1 MAGPASRATTKS
13 KRLEGKLVYDYMKV
27 RFTLEALTHIADIR
41 FYIEQRSPQAAIH
54 IAERIFAEA
63 DRLGEFPQLGRIGV
77 VPGTYE
83 WTVPRL
89 PYIIVHELDKDSDA
103 VIVVGIFHGSQA
115 R

>member
-1 MAGPASRATTKS
+1 LQRSSA
-13 KRLEGKLVYDYMKV
+13 ELVYDLMKV
-27 RFTLEALTHIADIR
+27 RFTLEALTHITAIR
-41 FYIEQRSPQAAIH
+41 FCVEGRSPQAAAH
-54 IAERIFAEA
+54 IMERIFAEA

-89 PYIIVHELDKDSDA
+89 PYIIVHELHDDSNE
-103 VIVVGIFHGSQA
+103 VTVLGVFHGAQG

>member
-1 MAGPASRATTKS
+1 
-13 KRLEGKLVYDYMKV
+13 MKV
-27 RFTLEALTHIADIR
+27 RFTLEALTHIAGIR

-63 DRLGEFPQLGRIGV
+63 HRLGEFPQPGRIGV

-89 PYIIVHELDKDSDA
+89 PYIIVHELDDSDE
-103 VIVVGIFHGSQA
+103 VIVVGVFHGAQA

>member
-1 MAGPASRATTKS
+1 MTKS
-13 KRLEGKLVYDYMKV
+13 RRSAGSLVYDHMRV
-27 RFTLEALTHIADIR
+27 RFTLEALTHIAGIR
-41 FYIEQRSPQAAIH
+41 FYIEQHSTQAAIH

-63 DRLGEFPQLGRIGV
+63 DRLGEFPQLGRIGI

-89 PYIIVHELDKDSDA
+89 PYIIVHELDEDSDE
-103 VIVVGIFHGSQA
+103 VIVVGVFHGAQA

>member
-1 MAGPASRATTKS
+1 MWRMPSHKHFTFAGH
-13 KRLEGKLVYDYMKV
+13 
-27 RFTLEALTHIADIR
+27 THIAGIR

-54 IAERIFAEA
+54 IAERVFAEA

-89 PYIIVHELDKDSDA
+89 PHIIVHELDEDSDE
-103 VIVVGIFHGSQA
+103 VIVVGVFHGAQA